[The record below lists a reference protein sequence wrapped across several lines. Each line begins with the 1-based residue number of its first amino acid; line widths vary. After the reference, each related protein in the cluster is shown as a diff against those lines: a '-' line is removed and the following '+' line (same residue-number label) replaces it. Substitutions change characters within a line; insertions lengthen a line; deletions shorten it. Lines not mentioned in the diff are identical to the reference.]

1 MEITD
6 FTRALSRLSGEEL
19 RAVAASIE
27 AHHRSAGDEVDA
39 WRAVLHIDQVLRKT
53 GKSRQA
59 ALAAHSATQAVLA
72 AARSIDAVPDADATK
87 LARSAAMVARGM
99 VAGEAAECDVRRLM
113 GDWAPVV
120 QLSHVSDAAA

>member
-1 MEITD
+1 MEIND
-6 FTRALSRLSGEEL
+6 FTQALSRLSGEDL
-19 RAVAASIE
+19 RAVAASLE

-39 WRAVLHIDQVLRKT
+39 WRTVLHIDQVLRKT

-72 AARSIDAVPDADATK
+72 AARAIDTVPDQDATK

-99 VAGEAAECDVRRLM
+99 VAGEAAATDVRRLM
-113 GDWAPVV
+113 DDWAPVV
-120 QLSHVSDAAA
+120 HLHAVSDAA